1 MEDKARKELEEL
13 IEEGESYNSLFEIKE
28 LEIPENVIWPYDTYI
43 YVLPEDTRD
52 DYNQWLEMCSYW
64 VDLNN
69 HSQFKN
75 INEII
80 KKLQTDLSIDDNKKL
95 IGKLRAM
102 LKYPQKKRPTMNE
115 NKKESQLA
123 NVFNINQTQNQSQ
136 EQSQS
141 QKLLQEVFLE
151 AIKDDL
157 TGAQVKELRAI
168 LDEHKGDI
176 EKAKPKL
183 KDKLLSFGGNILSG
197 IITNIM
203 TNPAVALFM

>member
-13 IEEGESYNSLFEIKE
+13 IKEGESYNSLFEKKE
-28 LEIPENVIWPYDTYI
+28 FEIPENVIWLYDTYT

-115 NKKESQLA
+115 DKKESQPT
-123 NVFNINQTQNQSQ
+123 NIFNINQS
-136 EQSQS
+136 QSQS
-141 QKLLQEVFLE
+141 QNIVVNAFIKAINEELAEEQALE
-151 AIKDDL
+151 LKS
-157 TGAQVKELRAI
+157 I

-183 KDKLLSFGGNILSG
+183 KEKLLSFGGDVLSG
-197 IITNIM
+197 IITNIL
-203 TNPAVALFM
+203 TNPNLIGLF